1 MITYSYDHVRSN
13 CEVAGEHRAQQRPVA
28 YLRGWWDRD
37 GPLGGDTR
45 MNVLGVIVGLSTAV
59 TWSACA
65 LFFTSASRRVGVM
78 SMNHYR
84 TLFGTILLLIANFAV
99 TGSILP
105 QATSTNAYLLI
116 ASGII
121 GVVIGDYFLFHSYV
135 DIGPRLGLLI
145 FNINPFL
152 TALVAQAILGEKLSR
167 TAWFGM
173 TVTVAGTLWVLWE
186 ENAKGGITKSR
197 HHVRGIIFAALA
209 AFCQAFGYTVAKPA
223 LVGDGAVDALPA
235 TLIRVG
241 AAVIGFWALG
251 LMTGQTKKI
260 IADFRNRAAMLH
272 VFGGAVTGPFIGI
285 WLSMLALK
293 LLPTGIAATLISTM
307 PVMILPL
314 VIIFYKEKVSW
325 RAAIGAA
332 IAVAGVAILFNA

>member
-1 MITYSYDHVRSN
+1 MS
-13 CEVAGEHRAQQRPVA
+13 A
-28 YLRGWWDRD
+28 
-37 GPLGGDTR
+37 
-45 MNVLGVIVGLSTAV
+45 LGVIVGLSTAAS
-59 TWSACA
+59 WSACA
-65 LFFTSASRRVGVM
+65 LFFTSASKRVGVM

-84 TLFGTILLLIANFAV
+84 TLFGTILLLIAVFAV
-99 TGSILP
+99 TGSPIP
-105 QATSTNAYLLI
+105 KASPTQTYLLI

-152 TALVAQAILGEKLSR
+152 TAIVARTFLGEKLSGM
-167 TAWFGM
+167 AWIGIF
-173 TVTVAGTLWVLWE
+173 VTVAGTLWVLWE
-186 ENAKGGITKSR
+186 ENGSGGITRSR
-197 HHVRGIIFAALA
+197 HHVRGVVFAALA
-209 AFCQAFGYTVAKPA
+209 ALRQAFGYTIAKPA
-223 LVGDGAVDALPA
+223 LTGVGSMDALPA

-241 AAVIGFWALG
+241 AAVVGFWALG
-251 LMTGQTKKI
+251 LLTGRTRKVLS
-260 IADFRNRAAMLH
+260 DFKNKHAMLQ

-285 WLSMLALK
+285 WLSLLALK
-293 LLPTGIAATLISTM
+293 LLPTGIAATLICTM
-307 PVMILPL
+307 PVMILPF